1 MGTPEPWLSPLCT
14 QPSSRS
20 AEQVCVGQTAIFN
33 SEVFGLYLMNIERET
48 KKKKKMYLMDGEAYT
63 RASWN
68 TVRESDFGTTVRII
82 GLCMYSQG
90 LEVLDGLLG
99 KKRLVFSRLEV

>member
-1 MGTPEPWLSPLCT
+1 
-14 QPSSRS
+14 
-20 AEQVCVGQTAIFN
+20 
-33 SEVFGLYLMNIERET
+33 
-48 KKKKKMYLMDGEAYT
+48 MDGEAYT
-63 RASWN
+63 RESWN